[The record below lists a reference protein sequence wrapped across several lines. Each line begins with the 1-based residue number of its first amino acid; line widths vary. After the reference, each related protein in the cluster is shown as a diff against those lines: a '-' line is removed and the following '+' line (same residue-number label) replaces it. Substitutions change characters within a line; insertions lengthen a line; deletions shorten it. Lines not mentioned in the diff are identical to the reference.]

1 MADAAA
7 EELRNRLIQL
17 SRQLVDLQVLVA
29 QKDAQL
35 AHLSQH
41 KATLE
46 ARLASSG
53 ISGVAAAGGRRG
65 VDYVP
70 REQHEQLAEEA
81 AGLKEQLVECL
92 EELDARERELA
103 EVGLMYRVRP
113 FISLSTR
120 PLDWLIAVCTL
131 APQAASPGTMGSTK
145 GLGPHGGQ
153 LLVRFGS
160 SNLLLI

>member
-1 MADAAA
+1 VLYVLLVDVNFIADAAA

-35 AHLSQH
+35 THLSQH

-53 ISGVAAAGGRRG
+53 ITGVAAAGGRRG
-65 VDYVP
+65 VDYVS
-70 REQHEQLAEEA
+70 REQHEQLADEA

-92 EELDARERELA
+92 EELDARERELG
-103 EVGLMYRVRP
+103 EVGLV
-113 FISLSTR
+113 LQ
-120 PLDWLIAVCTL
+120 LN
-131 APQAASPGTMGSTK
+131 ASC
-145 GLGPHGGQ
+145 
-153 LLVRFGS
+153 
-160 SNLLLI
+160 LLLWVDAGRYGCMAG